1 MKLKLLRKGFLKITF
16 DLIVSELGYANY
28 SAVARKYEHIIK
40 NKLFENSE
48 MLKMMHVQDGY
59 IQLF

>member
-48 MLKMMHVQDGY
+48 MLKMTHV
-59 IQLF
+59 